1 MMLKSIVE
9 YDDLRIEHGYRVM
22 PNNTAISSNQHR
34 NTRRMGGE
42 NE

>member
-9 YDDLRIEHGYRVM
+9 YDDLRIEYGYRVM
-22 PNNTAISSNQHR
+22 TNNTAISSNQHR
-34 NTRRMGGE
+34 NARCMGGE